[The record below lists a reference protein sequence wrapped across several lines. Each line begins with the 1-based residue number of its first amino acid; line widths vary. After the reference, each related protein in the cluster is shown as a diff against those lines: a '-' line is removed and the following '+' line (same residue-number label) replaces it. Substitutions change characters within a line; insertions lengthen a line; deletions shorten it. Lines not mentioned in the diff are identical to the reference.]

1 MRHDREPDPL
11 WLRCYKKA
19 IWNRKTPVLVLVGLF
34 FYSLAANIV
43 AKAWPVSVYLLCV
56 LNFVWSVLLAVAS
69 MAIIV
74 RPAMYGR
81 KWKPALLKL
90 TAVWLLAIA
99 IFTFHSL
106 VTSRTI
112 EHVLRHA
119 ETCKS

>member
-1 MRHDREPDPL
+1 MRYDREPDPL
-11 WLRCYKKA
+11 WLRWYKKA
-19 IWNRKTPVLVLVGLF
+19 VWNRKTPVLVLVGLF
-34 FYSLAANIV
+34 FYSLAANFV
-43 AKAWPVSVYLLCV
+43 AKAWPVSVYILCV

-81 KWKPALLKL
+81 RWKPALLKL
-90 TAVWLLAIA
+90 TAFWLLAIA

-119 ETCKS
+119 AAT